1 MKKFLSCLL
10 LVVSLLAIILSTTLL
25 DDDKKYAIDISGEE
39 VNAKDLWVEEELSSM
54 SVEEKI
60 GQMLMVL
67 DYSKEVDEELLDKL
81 NTIKPGGFI
90 LFAENFESYE
100 QTKKLI
106 EDIKRTSDIP
116 MFISI
121 DQEGGRVQRLKE
133 LSDTEV
139 TVIPPMYNLGLTNDV
154 GLAYEVGQVVGEE
167 LRVFD
172 INMNFAPVLDIF
184 SNPENTVI
192 GNRSFGTT
200 SSLVSNMALSFA
212 KGQESTGIISVYKHF
227 PGHGDTLED
236 SHNTLPIITKTKEE
250 LMELELIPFI
260 DAIEN
265 DADVIMVGHLAV
277 PEITNDNTPASLS
290 KEIVTGLLK
299 EELGFDGLVIT
310 DALNMGA
317 LTKNYT
323 EEEIYV
329 NAINAGVDILLMAD
343 FDTETVEIIKGN
355 IKNGTIKMEEID
367 DSVKK
372 ILELKYDKLFIPNN
386 YTKEY
391 LGSTSHQEI
400 ISKIN

>member
-25 DDDKKYAIDISGEE
+25 DDDKKYVIDISGEE
-39 VNAKDLWVEEELSSM
+39 VNAKDLWVEEKLSNM

-106 EDIKRTSDIP
+106 EDIKSTSDIP

-133 LSDTEV
+133 LSDAEV
-139 TVIPPMYNLGLTNDV
+139 TIIPPMYNLGLTNDV
-154 GLAYEVGQVVGEE
+154 DLAYEVGQVVGEE

-172 INMNFAPVLDIF
+172 INMNFAPVLDIY

-343 FDTETVEIIKGN
+343 FDTETVEIIKEN
-355 IKNGTIKMEEID
+355 IKNRTIKMEEID

-391 LGSTSHQEI
+391 LGNTSHQEI

>member
-25 DDDKKYAIDISGEE
+25 DDDKKYVIDISGEE
-39 VNAKDLWVEEELSSM
+39 VNAKDLWVEEKLSNM

-106 EDIKRTSDIP
+106 EDIKSTSDIP

-133 LSDTEV
+133 LSDAEV
-139 TVIPPMYNLGLTNDV
+139 TIIPPMYNLGLTNDV
-154 GLAYEVGQVVGEE
+154 DLAYEVGQVVGEE

-172 INMNFAPVLDIF
+172 INMNFAPVLDIY

-329 NAINAGVDILLMAD
+329 NAINAGVDIFLMAD
-343 FDTETVEIIKGN
+343 FDTETVEIIKEN

-367 DSVKK
+367 D
-372 ILELKYDKLFIPNN
+372 
-386 YTKEY
+386 
-391 LGSTSHQEI
+391 
-400 ISKIN
+400 